1 MSKSYHENCI
11 FCQSWTEKNLWPGRS
26 VKKMHFRR
34 ENSNSTFFR
43 LSLLLFSEASYTFFI
58 LARKLLLFRFL
69 VIFLDFESLS
79 CSSIVELE
87 IVYIKQKL
95 WFRSWWIEQGA
106 YWEKLGPTNQSI
118 MMKSMHN
125 MLLLLFP
132 MLLVNDRTSI
142 LLVRPNWCRSMT

>member
-34 ENSNSTFFR
+34 ENSYSNCYFLSVKSNLDLGAKIVTFQI
-43 LSLLLFSEASYTFFI
+43 FFVI
-58 LARKLLLFRFL
+58 L
-69 VIFLDFESLS
+69 LDFESLS
-79 CSSIVELE
+79 CCRSIVELE

-95 WFRSWWIEQGA
+95 WFRSWWIEQEA

-118 MMKSMHN
+118 MMKCMHN

-132 MLLVNDRTSI
+132 MLWTTVDHNKREQI
-142 LLVRPNWCRSMT
+142 